1 MSLSRRD
8 FLKTAAVSGGT
19 AAALGGI
26 GLGRPAPGLAQV
38 LPKPG
43 GKRLAVV
50 GGGFG
55 GIFAAL
61 AVKRSVPDSEVVI
74 VERSPFFL
82 SCPATLEYV
91 FGLNSLDAI
100 TFGYSPLIAKGIKV
114 VRSEVVAVE
123 PDKKRVVTG
132 HGALEYDQLL
142 LASGIRLAYE
152 DIPGL
157 PEAYHVNASIYDKG
171 TPIIDTR
178 RRIDEFQGGTAV
190 LSAPAVPYKC
200 PPGPYEYALLWADHI
215 KKKNLKAKVV
225 LLDAKPAPIPP
236 PNSQGFLD
244 AMAARKDVL
253 EYRPQTKIT
262 GLDGEKKVVKTDAG
276 DLAFDFVSII
286 PPNKAAD
293 LIRAAGLGAL
303 FAEVD
308 LVTFRSTKD
317 QAVYAVGDAA
327 QTPYAKSAYT
337 ASICGK
343 IVGAHIARALGG
355 SVPDP
360 APPHNICY
368 PYTEGDK
375 AILTRADWSYETK
388 DGKVQVNTK
397 VSADNVPKPS
407 FVQLR
412 KAWEQG
418 LWREMFG
425 A

>member
-1 MSLSRRD
+1 MGLSRRE
-8 FLKTAAVSGGT
+8 FLRTAAVGGG
-19 AAALGGI
+19 AAAAVGGV
-26 GLGRPAPGLAQV
+26 GLGRPTPGLAQV

-43 GKRLAVV
+43 GKRLVV
-50 GGGFG
+50 IGGGFG

-61 AVKRSVPDSEVVI
+61 TVKRTVPDAEVVI
-74 VERSPFFL
+74 VERSSFFL

-91 FGLNSLDAI
+91 FGLNSLDTI

-114 VRSEVVAVE
+114 IRSEVVAVE

-132 HGALEYDQLL
+132 HGGLEYDQLL
-142 LASGIRLAYE
+142 VATGIRLAYE

-157 PEAYHVNASIYDKG
+157 PEAYHLNASIYDKG

-178 RRIDEFQGGTAV
+178 HRIDEFQGGTVV
-190 LSAPAVPYKC
+190 LNAPAVPYKC

-225 LLDAKPAPIPP
+225 LLDAKPSPIPP
-236 PNSQGFLD
+236 PNAQGFLD

-262 GLDGEKKVVKTDAG
+262 GIDGEKKTVKTDAG
-276 DLAFDFVSII
+276 DLSFDFLSVI

-293 LIRAAGLGAL
+293 LIRAAGLGAVY
-303 FAEVD
+303 AEVD
-308 LVTFRSTKD
+308 PVTFRSTKD
-317 QAVYAVGDAA
+317 ASVYAVGDAA

-337 ASICGK
+337 ASISGK
-343 IVGAHIARALGG
+343 IVGTYVAKAFGA

-368 PYTEGDK
+368 PYTASDK
-375 AILTRADWSYETK
+375 AILTRADWSYEMK

-397 VSADNVPKPS
+397 VAVDNVPKPS